1 MADLR
6 VTDEIFARYPEVVL
20 GVVTAHGIDNSGA
33 ADGAHAEDAEER
45 LAALRH
51 EETRVRA
58 ALAGAQVAEH
68 PHIAPWREAYRRFG
82 AKPKDYPSSIENL
95 VRRVLKG
102 APVPAINPLV
112 DLYNTISLRHLVP
125 VGGEDLDRV
134 EGDIRLTFAT
144 GDEPPVRLLGEPE
157 PRPPKPGEVIYAD
170 DLGILCRRWNWKEAE
185 RTKLTA
191 ATRHAFLVI
200 EGLPPVGRETV
211 ERAARELA
219 ERVRVHCGGGSE
231 GGGEVAV
238 YVLDRDHP
246 SAPLG
251 PPGS

>member
-20 GVVTAHGIDNSGA
+20 AVVTAHGIDNSGA
-33 ADGAHAEDAEER
+33 VDPAAAEAR

-51 EETRVRA
+51 EERQVRA
-58 ALAGAQVAEH
+58 ALAGSQVADH
-68 PHIAPWREAYRRFG
+68 PRIAPWREAYRLFG

-102 APVPAINPLV
+102 AAVPAINPLV

-134 EGDIRLTFAT
+134 EGDVRLTLAT

-157 PRPPKPGEVIYAD
+157 ARPPKPGEVIYAD

-191 ATRHAFLVI
+191 ATRRAFLVI
-200 EGLPPVGRETV
+200 EGLPPVGAELV

-219 ERVRVHCGGGSE
+219 ALVRTSC
-231 GGGEVAV
+231 GGEVEV
-238 YVLDRDHP
+238 RILDRDHP
-246 SAPLG
+246 AAPLG
-251 PPGS
+251 PLAP